1 MNSRT
6 KRLDWL
12 HQTMS
17 RRIVLLD
24 GAYGTMAQ
32 SLGLDEDAF
41 RGQRFKDTEQDLRG
55 NIDVLCLTQPHA
67 IAHIHRQYLAA
78 GADILTTNSFTANGP
93 SQADYGLE
101 HLVFEMNRS
110 AAALAR
116 AEADRWTGKTGE
128 PRLVAGSMGPTNR
141 TLSMSPKVEDP
152 GYRAIT
158 FDELSSTYYEAAN
171 GLCRGGADL
180 LLLETIF
187 DTLNAKAALYAIAR
201 LSGTQAQRF
210 R

>member
-24 GAYGTMAQ
+24 GAFGTMAQ

-41 RGQRFKDTEQDLRG
+41 RGQRFKDVEQDLRG

-116 AEADRWTGKTGE
+116 AEADRWTGKTDE
-128 PRLVAGSMGPTNR
+128 PRLVAGQYGPHQPHTVHVAKGRRPRLPGNHVRR
-141 TLSMSPKVEDP
+141 TEQHVL
-152 GYRAIT
+152 
-158 FDELSSTYYEAAN
+158 
-171 GLCRGGADL
+171 RGG
-180 LLLETIF
+180 
-187 DTLNAKAALYAIAR
+187 KRPVPGRRRSVAAGNDFRYVER
-201 LSGTQAQRF
+201 ESGSVRNRPA
-210 R
+210 